1 MKRFRK
7 TAFVMKTSFCVIVR
21 QNFISYDNIHM
32 LKKCVFNERRDYA
45 QT

>member
-1 MKRFRK
+1 MKGIRK
-7 TAFVMKTSFCVIVR
+7 NACVMKTTFGVIVR

-45 QT
+45 QA